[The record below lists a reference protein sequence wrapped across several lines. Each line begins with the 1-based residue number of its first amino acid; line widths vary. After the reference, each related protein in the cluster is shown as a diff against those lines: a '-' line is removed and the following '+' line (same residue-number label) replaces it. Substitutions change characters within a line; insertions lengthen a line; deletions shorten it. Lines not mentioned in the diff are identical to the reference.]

1 MLLFKFIVLDIFI
14 LRLRLFFIGR
24 SGYLYI
30 RKELIIIPGSPHNH
44 LKDVCVAGL
53 KGPKANLNFS
63 CTTWK
68 MLQTWWL

>member
-14 LRLRLFFIGR
+14 LCLFFIGR

-30 RKELIIIPGSPHNH
+30 RKEPIIIIPGSPHNH